1 MHIQHTHHIMIKRI
15 CILQPTWNIRSDVHA
30 NGLAKKGPA
39 PRKAAECAPG
49 GTHNAYIL
57 TTHTYIYTRIH
68 VQHTHACTTHKCY
81 THTSQH
87 THLHTTHT
95 YNTHTHIQ
103 HTHTHT
109 HTHNNE
115 PQDDITC
122 SGSPGSRHSA
132 AHKTA
137 CLSFKAS
144 HSIFFVIS
152 VALPPAPATRGLC
165 ANAASSTGDCP
176 RRRHVCSNTA
186 SSGPGASFSHLSSAM
201 RLRACSVCGK
211 RQE

>member
-15 CILQPTWNIRSDVHA
+15 CIFKVATQVLHT
-30 NGLAKKGPA
+30 
-39 PRKAAECAPG
+39 
-49 GTHNAYIL
+49 YI
-57 TTHTYIYTRIH
+57 TTHT
-68 VQHTHACTTHKCY
+68 
-81 THTSQH
+81 S
-87 THLHTTHT
+87 T
-95 YNTHTHIQ
+95 YNTHIQYAHTHTT

-186 SSGPGASFSHLSSAM
+186 SSGLGASFSHLSSAM